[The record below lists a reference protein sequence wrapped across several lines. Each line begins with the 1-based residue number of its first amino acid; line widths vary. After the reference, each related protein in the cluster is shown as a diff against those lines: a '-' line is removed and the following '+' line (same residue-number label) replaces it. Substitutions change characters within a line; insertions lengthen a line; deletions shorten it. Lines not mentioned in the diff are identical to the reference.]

1 MPHFFPMFQ
10 MTMYLHTTVPYHNHH
25 TSGIEIRSISWVNNP
40 FYTKNGVSHI
50 LSARRSKFQLSVEV
64 LDNIKNGETKPTRIM
79 YSCNLS
85 WKSLKDIL
93 QNLSEQELLEET
105 VVEGKKR
112 SKKLYHITPKGENVL
127 KYYRMVSGLIEV
139 EPIRD

>member
-1 MPHFFPMFQ
+1 M
-10 MTMYLHTTVPYHNHH
+10 
-25 TSGIEIRSISWVNNP
+25 NNP
-40 FYTKNGVSHI
+40 FYTKNGGSHI
-50 LSARRSKFQLSVEV
+50 LSTRRSKFQLSVEV
-64 LDNIKNGETKPTRIM
+64 LDNIKSGETKPTRIM

-93 QNLSEQELLEET
+93 QNLTEQELLEEK

>member
-1 MPHFFPMFQ
+1 M
-10 MTMYLHTTVPYHNHH
+10 
-25 TSGIEIRSISWVNNP
+25 NNP

-93 QNLSEQELLEET
+93 QNLSEQELLEEK

>member
-1 MPHFFPMFQ
+1 ME
-10 MTMYLHTTVPYHNHH
+10 N
-25 TSGIEIRSISWVNNP
+25 RSISRVNNP
-40 FYTKNGVSHI
+40 FYTKNGVKNTLNS
-50 LSARRSKFQLSVEV
+50 RRSKFQLSVEV

-93 QNLSEQELLEET
+93 RNLVGQGLLDEQ
-105 VVEGKKR
+105 VFEGKKR

-127 KYYRMVSGLIEV
+127 KYYRMVSGLLEV
-139 EPIRD
+139 TPIRD

>member
-1 MPHFFPMFQ
+1 M
-10 MTMYLHTTVPYHNHH
+10 
-25 TSGIEIRSISWVNNP
+25 
-40 FYTKNGVSHI
+40 
-50 LSARRSKFQLSVEV
+50 SARRSKFQLSVEV
-64 LDNIKNGETKPTRIM
+64 LDSIKNGETKPTRIM

-85 WKSLKDIL
+85 WKSLKGIL
-93 QNLSEQELLEET
+93 KNLTAQELLEEK

-139 EPIRD
+139 ESSRD

>member
-1 MPHFFPMFQ
+1 M
-10 MTMYLHTTVPYHNHH
+10 
-25 TSGIEIRSISWVNNP
+25 NNP

-93 QNLSEQELLEET
+93 QNLSEQELLEEK
-105 VVEGKKR
+105 VVAGKKR

-127 KYYRMVSGLIEV
+127 RYYRMVSGLIKV
-139 EPIRD
+139 EPIRG

>member
-1 MPHFFPMFQ
+1 MFQ
-10 MTMYLHTTVPYHNHH
+10 ITENLHTPILYHNHH
-25 TSGIEIRSISWVNNP
+25 TCSIEIRSISWVNNP

-50 LSARRSKFQLSVEV
+50 LNARRSKFQLSVEV

-93 QNLSEQELLEET
+93 RNMTEQELLEEK